1 MADPEK
7 EKALR
12 QSLQKGNIQSIS
24 IERDGGISK
33 MFIEANPQFK
43 TVTLYD
49 AQMKRMQKEDLSQ
62 YQSVEQSQGKE
73 IKNEQKEDLK
83 QDKKKEVKQKA
94 GDDLVGPKKKTSRK
108 KGMSV

>member
-1 MADPEK
+1 M
-7 EKALR
+7 
-12 QSLQKGNIQSIS
+12 QSLQKGNIQSVT
-24 IERDGGISK
+24 IEKEGSVAK

-62 YQSVEQSQGKE
+62 YQSVVQSQGKE

-83 QDKKKEVKQKA
+83 QDKKKEVKPKV
-94 GDDLVGPKKKTSRK
+94 GDDLTGPKKKTSCK